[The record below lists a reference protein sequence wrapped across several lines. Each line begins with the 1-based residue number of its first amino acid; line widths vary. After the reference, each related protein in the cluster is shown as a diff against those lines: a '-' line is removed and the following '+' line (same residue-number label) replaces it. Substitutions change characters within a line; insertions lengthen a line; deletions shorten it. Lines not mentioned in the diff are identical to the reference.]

1 VTGRDDALVSVTD
14 SAGISSVPMATAVEL
29 IDAGFTARHLLPVA
43 VQAVEHAEAALVLS
57 VRQARADGLSWRHIG
72 DLLGVTAQAAH
83 QRFSKRV

>member
-1 VTGRDDALVSVTD
+1 MTGRDDALVSVTD
-14 SAGISSVPMATAVEL
+14 SAGISAVPMTTAVEL
-29 IDAGFTARHLLPVA
+29 IDGGFTARHLLPVA